1 MELWFLF
8 LAGGLF
14 LLSIMIYVGIMIFY
28 PEWVG
33 ITGKKAL
40 EAERSH
46 RGDAAESSLKTEK
59 PESVDSGPA
68 SEAIQRLEQLPLSK
82 EKKEI

>member
-1 MELWFLF
+1 MELSFLF

-33 ITGKKAL
+33 ITGEKAL

-46 RGDAAESSLKTEK
+46 RGEAAPEMEK
-59 PESVDSGPA
+59 PVSSDAGPA
-68 SEAIQRLEQLPLSK
+68 SEALQKLEKLPTSK
-82 EKKEI
+82 KP

>member
-33 ITGKKAL
+33 ITGEKAL

-46 RGDAAESSLKTEK
+46 RGDADLSAETTK
-59 PESVDSGPA
+59 PESFDSGPA
-68 SEAIQRLEQLPLSK
+68 SEALQKLEKLPTSK
-82 EKKEI
+82 KDS